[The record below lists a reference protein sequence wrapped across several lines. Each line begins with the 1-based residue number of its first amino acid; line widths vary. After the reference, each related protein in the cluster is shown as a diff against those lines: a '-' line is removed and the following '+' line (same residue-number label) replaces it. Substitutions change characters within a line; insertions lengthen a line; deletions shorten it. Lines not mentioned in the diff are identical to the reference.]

1 MKKELKRIF
10 YVTPTNYI
18 ELLKGYDK
26 ILAQKRKEIGTQV
39 TKLDTGLLKLEAAAV
54 SVNEMTAEA
63 NIKREEVNS
72 AVENNSKLLAEIN
85 AKKTEAMK
93 KKEFIDSESEKV
105 TIEAK
110 EC

>member
-1 MKKELKRIF
+1 M
-10 YVTPTNYI
+10 
-18 ELLKGYDK
+18 
-26 ILAQKRKEIGTQV
+26 
-39 TKLDTGLLKLEAAAV
+39 KLEAAAV

-93 KKEFIDSESEKV
+93 KKEFIDSESDKV

-110 EC
+110 ECQRISEEAKEQLDSAMPALEAATEAVKGLEKKHINEIKAYT